1 MLAAV
6 NVAMK
11 VSLRIAGLLMLA
23 TVACAE
29 PDAQAQAAVAATPP
43 GVAQPEK
50 HWRLGVALGYGQRTN
65 PLIQSD
71 DIPIVVDLD
80 IAWFGERWFF
90 DNGDLGFSLVDTPA
104 FTINTIARVNTDR
117 AFFSKTNTK
126 YINFQ
131 YLASGETG
139 SLMGDQIQAFK
150 PPKRD
155 YAIEVGFETLF
166 DGEWG
171 AASMHGFRDV
181 SGTHDGFEVGA
192 NYSYRY
198 TRGRFSLEPSV
209 GVTYRSRK
217 LSDYYWGV
225 HKDEASP
232 LIAEYQVGD
241 GFGWEGGVR
250 ASHYV
255 TKNMRLAMSLNYE
268 QLQHSIANS
277 PLVEDDHVLGYYA
290 GLAWTF

>member
-6 NVAMK
+6 NVDWK
-11 VSLRIAGLLMLA
+11 ISLRIAGLLTLA

-43 GVAQPEK
+43 GVVQSEK
-50 HWRLGVALGYGQRTN
+50 RWRLGVALGYGQRSN
-65 PLIQSD
+65 PLIQSE
-71 DIPIVVDLD
+71 DIPVVVDLD

-90 DNGDLGFSLVDTPA
+90 DNGDLGFSLVDRPA

-131 YLASGETG
+131 YLASGQTG
-139 SLMGDQIQAFK
+139 ELAEDQRLAFR
-150 PPKRD
+150 PPSRD
-155 YAIEVGFETLF
+155 YAIELGFETLF

-171 AASMHGFRDV
+171 AASVHGFRDV
-181 SGTHDGFEVGA
+181 SGTHDGFEIGA
-192 NYSYRY
+192 NYSYRF
-198 TRGRFSLEPSV
+198 TRGRFSIEPSA
-209 GVTYRSRK
+209 GLTYKSAK

-225 HKDEASP
+225 HRDEAGE
-232 LIAEYQVGD
+232 LIAPYEVD
-241 GFGWEGGVR
+241 GGLGWEAGLR

-255 TKNMRLAMSLNYE
+255 TKTMRLAMSLNYE

-277 PLVEDDHVLGYYA
+277 PLVKDDHVLGYYA